1 MQKIATIAAP
11 TPVATPVAT
20 TAAPC
25 DEPLQTGQP
34 SEAALDPKE
43 LNELFGLTATDN
55 VEPPSEEVPSEE
67 IPSEETAAADPEQ
80 LNELFGLAASSCE
93 ALLKG

>member
-1 MQKIATIAAP
+1 MQKIATIAAQA
-11 TPVATPVAT
+11 PVAT
-20 TAAPC
+20 C
-25 DEPLQTGQP
+25 EEPLQMGQP

-55 VEPPSEEVPSEE
+55 VEPVEPVDG
-67 IPSEETAAADPEQ
+67 ETPPEAATAVADPEQ
-80 LNELFGLAASSCE
+80 LNELFDLAASSCE